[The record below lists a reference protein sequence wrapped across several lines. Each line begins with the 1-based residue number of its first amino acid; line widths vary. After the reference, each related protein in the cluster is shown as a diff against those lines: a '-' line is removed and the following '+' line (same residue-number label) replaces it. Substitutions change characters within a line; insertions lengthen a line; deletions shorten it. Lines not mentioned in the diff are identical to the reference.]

1 MVAAGSAGDARM
13 KWLEIPWIKWAVPIP
28 LFITLAPIVWYF
40 FRDTWRALD
49 DEALE
54 YRRALRER
62 GEIDYRPLVALT
74 LAALILAIDEYY
86 TRWEFFDHVVRRWLR
101 GVEQRQPTGWLNL
114 DLYEELY
121 LRAWWGLIRVAGYLA
136 PFAVWP
142 IFFRTDRLRDFGLR
156 GRGFRQHAWIYALCV
171 AAMVPVLM
179 LVKRQPDFGAYYPIY
194 KLAGRSWLD
203 FGIWEAIYMLQFVGL
218 EIFFRGF
225 WLRAMRGF
233 GAGAIWS
240 MVVPYCMIHFG
251 KPYLEA
257 CGALV
262 GGVVLGSLA
271 MRTRSIYAG
280 LLVHATVAL
289 LMDLLALQRRGTLP
303 ALLTPT
309 STHRVIFLY
318 WNALVWIAWG
328 VALVLLAAALWRR
341 RRERPAFAAPTSARG
356 AESPDPAPR

>member
-1 MVAAGSAGDARM
+1 MR
-13 KWLEIPWIKWAVPIP
+13 WLEIPWIKWAVPIP
-28 LFITLAPIVWYF
+28 LFVALAPILWYF

-54 YRRALRER
+54 YRRGLRER

-74 LAALILAIDEYY
+74 LAGLVLAIHEYY
-86 TRWEFFDHVVRRWLR
+86 TRWDFFDHVLRKWLHDR
-101 GVEQRQPTGWLNL
+101 EKRHPGGWLYL
-114 DLYEELY
+114 GAYEELY
-121 LRAWWGLIRVAGYLA
+121 LRVWWAGVRVAGYLS
-136 PFAVWP
+136 PLVVWP
-142 IFFRTDRLRDFGLR
+142 IVFPRDRLLDFGLR
-156 GRGFRQHAWIYALCV
+156 PRGFRQHAWIYALCV
-171 AAMVPVLM
+171 VVMVPVM
-179 LVKRQPDFGAYYPIY
+179 LVVKRQPDFGAYYPIY

-203 FGIWEAIYMLQFVGL
+203 FFVWEIVYLAQFAGL
-218 EIFFRGF
+218 EFFFRGF

-240 MVVPYCMIHFG
+240 MIVPYCMIHFG

-257 CGALV
+257 CGAMV

-289 LMDLLALQRRGTLP
+289 VMDLLAMQRRGAMP
-303 ALLTPT
+303 SLLTPG

-318 WNALVWIAWG
+318 WDALIWIAWAI
-328 VALVLLAAALWRR
+328 ALVVLAAELLRR
-341 RRERPAFAAPTSARG
+341 RRARALAHEKSRG
-356 AESPDPAPR
+356 AESSAPAPR

>member
-1 MVAAGSAGDARM
+1 M
-13 KWLEIPWIKWAVPIP
+13 KWLEIPSIKWAVPIP
-28 LFITLAPIVWYF
+28 LFIALAPILWYL

-49 DEALE
+49 DDALE
-54 YRRALRER
+54 YRRGLRER

-74 LAALILAIDEYY
+74 LAGLVLAIHEYY
-86 TRWEFFDHVVRRWLR
+86 TRWDFFDHVVRAWLHNR
-101 GVEQRQPTGWLNL
+101 EKTHPGGWLYLGN
-114 DLYEELY
+114 YEELY
-121 LRAWWGLIRVAGYLA
+121 LRIWWGFIRVAGYLS
-136 PFAVWP
+136 PFIVWP
-142 IFFRTDRLRDFGLR
+142 VVFRRDRLLDFGLR
-156 GRGFRQHAWIYALCV
+156 PRGFRQHAWIYAACV
-171 AAMVPVLM
+171 AVMVPVM
-179 LVKRQPDFGAYYPIY
+179 LLIKRQPDFGAYYPIY

-203 FGIWEAIYMLQFVGL
+203 FFVWELIYLAQFVGL

-257 CGALV
+257 CGAMV

-289 LMDLLALQRRGTLP
+289 VMDVLALQRRGTLP
-303 ALLTPT
+303 SLLTPG

-318 WNALVWIAWG
+318 WNAVIWIAWAG
-328 VALVLLAAALWRR
+328 ALAVLAVALWRWR
-341 RRERPAFAAPTSARG
+341 RGRQARG
-356 AESPDPAPR
+356 AESVDPAPR